1 MTVDPSLPIHARAR
15 ESSHHPIDYR
25 AYPYKHVR
33 RRAALMM
40 LTSSHFRPRW
50 SIKYILCSAIAA
62 YILFHLLFDMPL
74 LSSKLPSTTGQFN
87 VGTIDIEVPCERQTP
102 DVRNKEGEHA
112 FEVAT
117 VLFSLFYP
125 TNQDAVSKTHHPWI
139 PKPLSLK
146 GEGYARFAGVNNF
159 LTNNIFT
166 FGLWSLVGS
175 TEIPANVD
183 TPLHGTIKTYID
195 YEAEH
200 PLDGD
205 YGRPKFPVIVFS
217 HGMASSR
224 TDYTAYCS
232 ELASRGIIVAAIEH
246 RDGSGPASVIM
257 KEKNEPKNL
266 FHITPDMLEPTP
278 ETPEFKVMQLA
289 MRQAEVEETVRVL
302 RMLNDGRGGE
312 VFRTNTRLE
321 GQDLAEWRGRL
332 DMDMFIMGGHSYGAT
347 LALQALKGAPSEA
360 SPFVGGIILDP
371 GKQSGPLND
380 DVGVP
385 IVVVHSQSWY
395 VGPRNLLMRLILTGF
410 LYRSAKHSIFQG
422 RPHFSV
428 VKDLVRKIIEERKQ
442 YAWFVTA
449 KGTTHP
455 SVTDAPLI
463 EPFLLSWTTGSTINA
478 HEGVL
483 QYVKITEQLV
493 DFLKAGHR
501 HSILREEIT
510 HPEYDE
516 SARDYD
522 ADTSKYWQIHM
533 APTTA
538 CPAPGYCGLDDD

>member
-1 MTVDPSLPIHARAR
+1 MTTFKVPFFTALSLHFTIVAIIYNA
-15 ESSHHPIDYR
+15 
-25 AYPYKHVR
+25 R
-33 RRAALMM
+33 RRILLKMG
-40 LTSSHFRPRW
+40 LLSRPRW
-50 SIKYILCSAIAA
+50 SVKSVLCSAVAFYVLI
-62 YILFHLLFDMPL
+62 HLLFDMPL
-74 LSSKLPSTTGQFN
+74 LSSKLPQPTGQFN
-87 VGTIDIEVPCERQTP
+87 VGTIDIEVPCERRTP
-102 DVRNKEGEHA
+102 NVVNKEGEQA
-112 FEVAT
+112 FELDT
-117 VLFSLFYP
+117 VLFSLYYP
-125 TNQDAVSKTHHPWI
+125 TNKDAVSKTHHPWI

-146 GEGYARFAGVNNF
+146 GEGYARFVGINNF
-159 LTNNIFT
+159 LTNNLFT

-175 TEIPANVD
+175 TEIPAHVD
-183 TPLHGTIKTYID
+183 TPLHGTFKTYLN

-205 YGRPKFPVIVFS
+205 YGRPTFPVIVFS

-246 RDGSGPASVIM
+246 RDGSGPASTIM
-257 KEKNEPKNL
+257 KNETEPKHL
-266 FHITPDMLEPTP
+266 FHVTPNMIEPTP
-278 ETPEFKVMQLA
+278 DILDFKVMQLA
-289 MRQAEVEETVRVL
+289 LRQAEVEETVRVL
-302 RMLNDGRGGE
+302 RMLNDGRGEE
-312 VFRTNTRLE
+312 VFRSNSRSE
-321 GQDLAEWRGRL
+321 GRDLAEWRGRL
-332 DMDMFIMGGHSYGAT
+332 NTDLFLIGGHSYGAT
-347 LALQALKGAPSEA
+347 LALQALKGAPSE
-360 SPFVGGIILDP
+360 SLPFVGGIILDP
-371 GKQSGPLND
+371 GKHSGPLND

-385 IVVVHSQSWY
+385 IVVVHSQSW
-395 VGPRNLLMRLILTGF
+395 
-410 LYRSAKHSIFQG
+410 SAKHSLFQG

-428 VKDLVRKIIEERKQ
+428 VKDLVQKIIDEKKKF
-442 YAWFVTA
+442 AWFVTS

-483 QYVKITEQLV
+483 QYVTITEQLV
-493 DFLKAGHR
+493 DFLRAGHR

-516 SARDYD
+516 NVRAFD
-522 ADTSKYWQIHM
+522 ASLSKYWQIHM

>member
-1 MTVDPSLPIHARAR
+1 MAIPSRLRWTVKSVLFSL
-15 ESSHHPIDYR
+15 
-25 AYPYKHVR
+25 VG
-33 RRAALMM
+33 L
-40 LTSSHFRPRW
+40 
-50 SIKYILCSAIAA
+50 YILV
-62 YILFHLLFDMPL
+62 HLLFSMPL
-74 LSSKLPSTTGQFN
+74 LSSKLPQPTGQFN

-102 DVRNKEGEHA
+102 NIVNKEGEHA

-125 TNQDAVSKTHHPWI
+125 TNKDVVSKTHHPWI

-146 GEGYARFAGVNNF
+146 GEGYARFVGINNYF
-159 LTNNIFT
+159 VNNIFT
-166 FGLWSLVGS
+166 LGLWSLVGS
-175 TEIPANVD
+175 TEIPASVD
-183 TPLHGTIKTYID
+183 VPLHGTIKTYID

-200 PLDGD
+200 PIDGD
-205 YGRPKFPVIVFS
+205 YGRPTFPVIVFS

-257 KEKNEPKNL
+257 KNRMESKNL
-266 FHITPDMLEPTP
+266 FHITPDQLEPTP
-278 ETPEFKVMQLA
+278 DTPEFKVMQLA

-312 VFRTNTRLE
+312 VFRDNTRSE
-321 GQDLAEWRGRL
+321 GKDLAEWAGRL
-332 DMDMFIMGGHSYGAT
+332 NTNLFVMGGHSYGAT

-360 SPFVGGIILDP
+360 LPFVGGIILDP
-371 GKQSGPLND
+371 GKHSGPLND
-380 DVGVP
+380 DVDVP

-395 VGPRNLLMRLILTGF
+395 VWEAQIAYIDFLIF
-410 LYRSAKHSIFQG
+410 LCRSAKHSIFHG

-428 VKDLVRKIIEERKQ
+428 VKELVQKIIEEKKKF
-442 YAWFVTA
+442 AWFVTA

-483 QYVKITEQLV
+483 QYVQITEQLM
-493 DFLKAGHR
+493 DFLKNGHR
-501 HSILREEIT
+501 HSILREEVT
-510 HPEYDE
+510 HPEYNE
-516 SARDYD
+516 NARPYD
-522 ADTSKYWQIHM
+522 AALSKYWEIHV
-533 APTTA
+533 APSTA
-538 CPAPGYCGLDDD
+538 CPAAGYCGLDDS

>member
-1 MTVDPSLPIHARAR
+1 M
-15 ESSHHPIDYR
+15 
-25 AYPYKHVR
+25 
-33 RRAALMM
+33 ALH
-40 LTSSHFRPRW
+40 LRFRPRW
-50 SIKYILCSAIAA
+50 SVKYVLCSAISI
-62 YILFHLLFDMPL
+62 YILAHLLLDMPL
-74 LSSKLPSTTGQFN
+74 LSSKLPNPTGSFN
-87 VGTIDIEVPCERQTP
+87 VGTIDIEVPCESRQTP
-102 DVRNKEGEHA
+102 KVVDQEGERA
-112 FEVAT
+112 FEVST

-125 TNQDAVSKTHHPWI
+125 TNKDAVSKTHHPWV

-146 GEGYARFAGVNNF
+146 GEGYARFAKVNNF
-159 LTNNIFT
+159 LTNGIFT

-183 TPLHGTIKTYID
+183 TPIHGTVKTYID

-217 HGMASSR
+217 HGMAGSR
-224 TDYTAYCS
+224 TDYSAYCS
-232 ELASRGIIVAAIEH
+232 ELASRGIVVAAIEH
-246 RDGSGPASVIM
+246 RDGSAPASVIM
-257 KEKNEPKNL
+257 REKMKPRRR
-266 FHITPDMLEPTP
+266 FHLTPEMLSPQP
-278 ETPEFKVMQLA
+278 ETPEFKVMQLT

-312 VFRTNTRLE
+312 VFRANTRLE
-321 GQDLAEWRGRL
+321 GRDLAEWRGRL
-332 DMDMFIMGGHSYGAT
+332 DTNKFLIGGHSYGAT
-347 LALQALKGAPSEA
+347 LALQVLKGAPSEA
-360 SPFVGGIILDP
+360 LPFVGGIMFDP

-385 IVVVHSQSWY
+385 VVVVHSQSW
-395 VGPRNLLMRLILTGF
+395 
-410 LYRSAKHSIFQG
+410 SAKHSIFDH

-442 YAWFVTA
+442 FAWFVTA

-478 HEGVL
+478 HEAVL

-493 DFLKAGHR
+493 DFLRAGHR

-522 ADTSKYWQIHM
+522 ASLSKYWQIHM

-538 CPAPGYCGLDDD
+538 CPAPGLCGLDDD